1 MKCYLIK
8 HSFKIMRAISFSF
21 HCNNDLFIFLKIYIK
36 TRGKIM
42 DYDIIY
48 IGSGNA
54 AWQGGR
60 FLRKKG
66 LKVLIIEEGL
76 YGGTCANRGCNS
88 KAILDAPYEI
98 KALTD
103 NFEGVGKSGDFEVDW
118 PSLMKFK
125 RKRIAGMSVFLDG
138 KFDEYDLDVAHGKG
152 IIIDE
157 HTVQVGEKQFTT
169 DKIVICTGLKPVI
182 PDIKGSQYLHDSN
195 DFLDIEELPKHTIII
210 GAGFVGMEFA
220 SILAEAGLTADIIIR
235 GNMALKF
242 FHQPYVQRVIEILK
256 EKNIRFHFNESV
268 EEIINNIE
276 IDNPEAKVLN
286 VTSAQNSDKNLRDPE
301 AKIDNK
307 AYEDGFT
314 VKCES
319 GLTLTGDYVISA
331 IGRTANVED
340 IGLENVGLSY
350 TKQGIKVNGHLQTE
364 VPNIY
369 ASGDVADT
377 GIAKLVTV
385 AIHHSKYLAKELLGE
400 ADEII
405 YPAIPAVAYT
415 IPRIATVGVP
425 AYVAD
430 KSDEYDVHT
439 IRYGNSYSLILKND
453 LTAEAKVIVDK
464 NLQIVGAE
472 IYAADAE
479 NVANMFA
486 FIINKKI
493 TLEELDYMIY
503 AFPSSS
509 SVCLYKLHNI
519 HYDL

>member
-1 MKCYLIK
+1 
-8 HSFKIMRAISFSF
+8 
-21 HCNNDLFIFLKIYIK
+21 
-36 TRGKIM
+36 M
-42 DYDIIY
+42 DYDVIY

-60 FLRKKG
+60 FLRKAG
-66 LKVLIIEEGL
+66 LKILIVEESL
-76 YGGTCANRGCNS
+76 YGGACANRGCNS
-88 KAILDAPYEI
+88 KALLDAPYEI
-98 KALTD
+98 KALAD
-103 NFEGVGKSGDFEVDW
+103 NFEGVGKSGDFDVNWSD
-118 PSLMKFK
+118 LMKFK
-125 RKRIAGMSVFLDG
+125 RKRIAGMSTFLDG

-157 HTVQVGEKQFTT
+157 HTVQVGERQFTT

-182 PDIKGSQYLHDSN
+182 PDIKGKEYLHDST
-195 DFLDIEELPKHTIII
+195 DYLDIEELPKHAIII

-220 SILAEAGLTADIIIR
+220 SILAEAGHEADVIIR
-235 GNMALKF
+235 GDMALKY
-242 FHQPYVQRVIEILK
+242 FHQPYVQKVIDILK
-256 EKNIRFHFNESV
+256 QKNIRFHFNHTVKEVISNV
-268 EEIINNIE
+268 E

-286 VTSAQNSDKNLRDPE
+286 VASAQNADEYLRDPE

-307 AYEDGFT
+307 AYENGFT
-314 VKCES
+314 VILDDGES
-319 GLTLTGDYVISA
+319 ITGDYVVA
-331 IGRTANVED
+331 AMGRTANVED
-340 IGLENVGLSY
+340 IGLENVGLTY
-350 TKQGIKVNGHLQTE
+350 TSKGIKVNGHLQTE

-400 ADEII
+400 ADEIT
-405 YPAIPAVAYT
+405 YPVVPAVAYT

-425 AYVAD
+425 AYIAE

-439 IRYGNSYSLILKND
+439 IRYGNSYSLELKND
-453 LTAEAKVIVDK
+453 RTAEAKVITDK
-464 NLQIVGAE
+464 DLQIVGAE

-519 HYDL
+519 HYKF

>member
-1 MKCYLIK
+1 
-8 HSFKIMRAISFSF
+8 
-21 HCNNDLFIFLKIYIK
+21 
-36 TRGKIM
+36 M
-42 DYDIIY
+42 DYDVIY

-60 FLRKKG
+60 FLRKAG
-66 LKVLIIEEGL
+66 LKILIVEESL

-88 KAILDAPYEI
+88 KALLDAPYEI

-103 NFEGVGKSGDFEVDW
+103 NFEGVGKSGNFEVDW

-125 RKRIAGMSVFLDG
+125 RKRIANMAPFLDG
-138 KFDEYDLDVAHGKG
+138 KFKEYDLDVAHGKG
-152 IIIDE
+152 VILDE
-157 HTVQVGEKQFTT
+157 HTVQVGDDTYTT
-169 DKIVICTGLKPVI
+169 EKIVICTGLKPVI
-182 PDIKGSQYLHDSN
+182 PDIPGKQYLHDST
-195 DFLDIEELPKHTIII
+195 DYLDIDELPNHAIII

-220 SILAEAGLTADIIIR
+220 SILAEAGLTAEVIIR
-235 GNMALKF
+235 GDMALKY

-256 EKNIRFHFNESV
+256 EKNIRFHFNQTVKEV
-268 EEIINNIE
+268 INNVE
-276 IDNPEAKVLN
+276 IDDPTSKVLN
-286 VTSAQNSDKNLRDPE
+286 VKDAQNSDETLRDPE
-301 AKIDNK
+301 AKIDNR
-307 AYEDGFT
+307 AYENGFT
-314 VKCES
+314 VNCES
-319 GLTLTGDYVISA
+319 GLSITGDYVVAA

-340 IGLENVGLSY
+340 IGLENVGLTYS
-350 TKQGIKVNGHLQTE
+350 KEGIKVNGHLQTD

-400 ADEII
+400 ADEIT
-405 YPAIPAVAYT
+405 YPVVPAVAYT

-430 KSDEYDVHT
+430 KSDEYEVHT
-439 IRYGNSYSLILKND
+439 IRYGNSYSLELKND
-453 LTAEAKVIVDK
+453 TTAEAKVIVDRD
-464 NLQIVGAE
+464 LQIVGAE

>member
-1 MKCYLIK
+1 
-8 HSFKIMRAISFSF
+8 
-21 HCNNDLFIFLKIYIK
+21 
-36 TRGKIM
+36 M
-42 DYDIIY
+42 DYDVIY

-60 FLRKKG
+60 FLRKAG
-66 LKVLIIEEGL
+66 LKILIVEESL

-88 KAILDAPYEI
+88 KALLDAPYEI

-103 NFEGVGKSGDFEVDW
+103 NFEGVGKSGNFEVNW
-118 PSLMKFK
+118 PDLIKFK
-125 RKRIAGMSVFLDG
+125 RKRIAGMSIFLDG

-152 IIIDE
+152 VIIDE
-157 HTVQVGEKQFTT
+157 HTVQVGEKRFTT

-182 PDIKGSQYLHDSN
+182 PDIPGKQYLHDST
-195 DFLDIEELPKHTIII
+195 DFLDIDELPKHAIII

-220 SILAEAGLTADIIIR
+220 SILAEAGLEADVIIR
-235 GNMALKF
+235 GNMALKY
-242 FHQPYVQRVIEILK
+242 FHQPYVQNVIDILK
-256 EKNIRFHFNESV
+256 QKGIRFHFNQTVKEV
-268 EEIINNIE
+268 ICNTQ
-276 IDNPEAKVLN
+276 IDNPEDKVLN
-286 VTSAQNSDKNLRDPE
+286 VACAQNADELLRDPE
-301 AKIDNK
+301 SKIDNR
-307 AYEDGFT
+307 AHENGFT
-314 VKCES
+314 VNLDS
-319 GLTLTGDYVISA
+319 GLSLTGDYVIA
-331 IGRTANVED
+331 AMGRTANVED
-340 IGLENVGLSY
+340 IGLENVGLTY
-350 TKQGIKVNGHLQTE
+350 TSKGIKVNGHLQTD
-364 VPNIY
+364 VANIY

-385 AIHHSKYLAKELLGE
+385 AIHHSKYLAKELLGG
-400 ADEII
+400 ADEIT
-405 YPAIPAVAYT
+405 YPAVPAVAYT

-425 AYVAD
+425 AYIGEE
-430 KSDEYDVHT
+430 SDEYDVHT
-439 IRYGNSYSLILKND
+439 IRYGKSYSLELKND

-464 NLQIVGAE
+464 DLQIVGAE

-519 HYDL
+519 HYKF

>member
-1 MKCYLIK
+1 
-8 HSFKIMRAISFSF
+8 
-21 HCNNDLFIFLKIYIK
+21 
-36 TRGKIM
+36 M
-42 DYDIIY
+42 DYDVIY

-60 FLRKKG
+60 FLRKAG
-66 LKVLIIEEGL
+66 LKILIIEESL

-88 KAILDAPYEI
+88 KALLDAPYEI
-98 KALTD
+98 KALAD
-103 NFEGVGKSGDFEVDW
+103 NFEGVGKAGNFEVDW

-125 RKRIAGMSVFLDG
+125 RKRIANMAPFLDG

-152 IIIDE
+152 VIIDE
-157 HTVQVGEKQFTT
+157 HTVQVGEKQFTA
-169 DKIVICTGLKPVI
+169 DKIVIATGLKPVI
-182 PDIKGSQYLHDSN
+182 PDIKGKEYLHDST
-195 DFLDIEELPKHTIII
+195 DYLDIDELPKHAIII

-220 SILAEAGLTADIIIR
+220 SILAEAGHSADVIIR
-235 GNMALKF
+235 GNMALKY
-242 FHQPYVQRVIEILK
+242 FHQPYVEKVIDILK
-256 EKNIRFHFNESV
+256 EKNICFHFNQTVNEVISNV
-268 EEIINNIE
+268 EIE
-276 IDNPEAKVLN
+276 KPTEKVLN
-286 VTSAQNSDKNLRDPE
+286 VTSAQNSDEFLRDPE
-301 AKIDNK
+301 AKINNR
-307 AYEDGFT
+307 AYENGFT
-314 VKCES
+314 VKCDS
-319 GLTLTGDYVISA
+319 GLTLTGDYVVA
-331 IGRTANVED
+331 AMGRTANVEG
-340 IGLENVGLSY
+340 IGLENVGLTY
-350 TKQGIKVNGHLQTE
+350 TNKGIKVNGHLQTE

-377 GIAKLVTV
+377 GVAKLVTV

-400 ADEII
+400 ADEIT
-405 YPAIPAVAYT
+405 YPVVPAVAFT

-425 AYVAD
+425 AYVAE
-430 KSDEYDVHT
+430 KSDGYDVHQ
-439 IRYGNSYSLILKND
+439 IRYGNSYSLELKND
-453 LTAEAKVIVDK
+453 TTAEAKVIVDK
-464 NLQIVGAE
+464 DLQIVGAE

>member
-1 MKCYLIK
+1 
-8 HSFKIMRAISFSF
+8 
-21 HCNNDLFIFLKIYIK
+21 
-36 TRGKIM
+36 M
-42 DYDIIY
+42 DYDVIY

-60 FLRKKG
+60 FLRKEG
-66 LKVLIIEEGL
+66 LKILIVEESL
-76 YGGTCANRGCNS
+76 YGGACANRGCNS
-88 KAILDAPYEI
+88 KALLDAPYEI
-98 KALTD
+98 KALAD
-103 NFEGVGKSGDFEVDW
+103 NFEGVGKKGDFEVDW
-118 PSLMKFK
+118 PALMKYK
-125 RKRIAGMSVFLDG
+125 QKRIAGMSVFLDG

-152 IIIDE
+152 VIVDE
-157 HTVQVGEKQFTT
+157 HTVRVGEKTFTT

-182 PDIKGSQYLHDSN
+182 PDIKGKEYLHDST
-195 DFLDIEELPKHTIII
+195 DFLDIAELPKHTIII

-220 SILAEAGLTADIIIR
+220 SILAEAGLAADVIIR
-235 GNMALKF
+235 GNMALKY
-242 FHQPYVQRVIEILK
+242 FHQPYVQKVIEILK
-256 EKNIRFHFNESV
+256 EKGINFHFNQTVSEITSDV
-268 EEIINNIE
+268 EIK
-276 IDNPEAKVLN
+276 NPEAKVLN
-286 VTSAQNSDKNLRDPE
+286 VVQGMNADETLRDPE
-301 AKIDNK
+301 AKIDNV
-307 AYEDGFT
+307 AHENAFT
-314 VKCES
+314 VKCDS
-319 GLTLTGDYVISA
+319 GLTLTGDYVIA
-331 IGRTANVED
+331 AMGRKANVED
-340 IGLENVGLSY
+340 IGLENVGLTY
-350 TKQGIKVNGHLQTE
+350 TKQGIKVNGHLQTD
-364 VPNIY
+364 VSNIY

-385 AIHHSKYLAKELLGE
+385 AIHHSKYLAKELLGK
-400 ADEII
+400 ADEIT
-405 YPAIPAVAYT
+405 YPVVPAVAYT

-425 AYVAD
+425 AYVAED
-430 KSDEYDVHT
+430 SDEYDVHT
-439 IRYGNSYSLILKND
+439 IRYGRSYSLELKND

>member
-1 MKCYLIK
+1 
-8 HSFKIMRAISFSF
+8 
-21 HCNNDLFIFLKIYIK
+21 
-36 TRGKIM
+36 M
-42 DYDIIY
+42 DYDVIY

-60 FLRKKG
+60 FLRKAG
-66 LKVLIIEEGL
+66 LKILIVEESL

-88 KAILDAPYEI
+88 KALLDAPYEI
-98 KALTD
+98 KALAD

-118 PSLMKFK
+118 PALMKFK
-125 RKRIAGMSVFLDG
+125 QKRIAGMSIFLDN

-152 IIIDE
+152 VIIDE
-157 HTVQVGEKQFTT
+157 HTVQVADKKFTT

-182 PDIKGSQYLHDSN
+182 PDIKGKEYLHDST
-195 DFLDIEELPKHTIII
+195 DFLDIAELPKHTIII

-220 SILAEAGLTADIIIR
+220 SILAEAGLKADVIIR
-235 GNMALKF
+235 GDMALKY
-242 FHQPYVQRVIEILK
+242 FHQPYVQKVIEILK
-256 EKNIRFHFNESV
+256 QKGIRFHFNQQVKEV
-268 EEIINNIE
+268 IANVDIE
-276 IDNPEAKVLN
+276 NPSKKVLN
-286 VTSAQNSDKNLRDPE
+286 TVQGMNCDELLRDPE
-301 AKIDNK
+301 AKTDNK
-307 AYEDGFT
+307 SYEDGFT
-314 VKCES
+314 VNCES
-319 GLTLTGDYVISA
+319 GLSLTGDYVISA
-331 IGRTANVED
+331 MGRTANVED
-340 IGLENVGLSY
+340 IGLENVGLTYSS
-350 TKQGIKVNGHLQTE
+350 KGIKVNGHLQTE

-400 ADEII
+400 AGEIT
-405 YPAIPAVAYT
+405 YPVVPAVAYT

-425 AYVAD
+425 AYIAE
-430 KSDEYDVHT
+430 KSDEYEVHQ
-439 IRYGNSYSLILKND
+439 IRYGNSYSLELKND

-464 NLQIVGAE
+464 DLQIVGAE
-472 IYAADAE
+472 IYAAEAE

>member
-1 MKCYLIK
+1 
-8 HSFKIMRAISFSF
+8 
-21 HCNNDLFIFLKIYIK
+21 
-36 TRGKIM
+36 M
-42 DYDIIY
+42 DYDVIY

-60 FLRKKG
+60 FLRKAG
-66 LKVLIIEEGL
+66 LKILIVEESL

-88 KAILDAPYEI
+88 KALLDAPYEI

-103 NFEGVGKSGDFEVDW
+103 NFEGVGKAGNFEVDW
-118 PSLMKFK
+118 QALMKFK
-125 RKRIAGMSVFLDG
+125 QKRIANMSAFLDG

-152 IIIDE
+152 VIVDE

-182 PDIKGSQYLHDSN
+182 PDIKGKEYLHDST
-195 DFLDIEELPKHTIII
+195 DFLDISQLPKHTIII

-220 SILAEAGLTADIIIR
+220 SILAEAGLEADVIIR
-235 GNMALKF
+235 GDMALKY
-242 FHQPYVQRVIEILK
+242 FHQPYVQKVIEILK
-256 EKNIRFHFNESV
+256 EKGIRFHFNEQVKEVIANV
-268 EEIINNIE
+268 EIE
-276 IDNPEAKVLN
+276 NPKDKVLN
-286 VTSAQNSDKNLRDPE
+286 TVQGMNSDEMLRDPE
-301 AKIDNK
+301 AKIDNVS
-307 AYEDGFT
+307 YEDGFT
-314 VKCES
+314 VNCQSELS
-319 GLTLTGDYVISA
+319 LTGDYVIA
-331 IGRTANVED
+331 AMGREANVEG
-340 IGLENVGLSY
+340 IGLENVGLTY
-350 TKQGIKVNGHLQTE
+350 TKAGIKVNGHLQTE

-385 AIHHSKYLAKELLGE
+385 AIHHSKYLAKELLGQ
-400 ADEII
+400 ADEIT
-405 YPAIPAVAYT
+405 YPVVPAVAYT

-425 AYVAD
+425 AYIAD
-430 KSDEYDVHT
+430 ESDEYEVHQ
-439 IRYGNSYSLILKND
+439 IRYGNSYSLELKND
-453 LTAEAKVIVDK
+453 LTAEAKVIVDRD
-464 NLQIVGAE
+464 LQIVGAE

>member
-1 MKCYLIK
+1 
-8 HSFKIMRAISFSF
+8 
-21 HCNNDLFIFLKIYIK
+21 
-36 TRGKIM
+36 M
-42 DYDIIY
+42 DYDVIY

-60 FLRKKG
+60 FLRKAG
-66 LKVLIIEEGL
+66 LKILIVEESL

-88 KAILDAPYEI
+88 KALLDAPYEI

-103 NFEGVGKSGDFEVDW
+103 NFEGVGKSGNFEVDW

-125 RKRIAGMSVFLDG
+125 RKRIANMAPFLDG
-138 KFDEYDLDVAHGKG
+138 KFKEYDLDVAHGKG
-152 IIIDE
+152 VIVDE
-157 HTVQVGEKQFTT
+157 HTVKVGDETYTT
-169 DKIVICTGLKPVI
+169 DKIVIATGLKPVI
-182 PDIKGSQYLHDSN
+182 PDIPGKEYLHDST
-195 DFLDIEELPKHTIII
+195 DYLDIDELPKHAIII

-220 SILAEAGLTADIIIR
+220 SILAEAGLSADVIIR
-235 GNMALKF
+235 GNMALKY
-242 FHQPYVQRVIEILK
+242 FHQPYVQKVIEILK
-256 EKNIRFHFNESV
+256 EKNIRFHFNENVKEVIS
-268 EEIINNIE
+268 NIE
-276 IDNPEAKVLN
+276 IDNPLDKVLN
-286 VTSAQNSDKNLRDPE
+286 VTNAQNSDEILRDPE
-301 AKIDNK
+301 AKINNK
-307 AYEDGFT
+307 AYENGFT
-314 VKCES
+314 VNCES
-319 GLTLTGDYVISA
+319 GLSLTGDYVVSA
-331 IGRTANVED
+331 IGREANVED
-340 IGLENVGLSY
+340 IGLENVGLTY
-350 TKQGIKVNGHLQTE
+350 TKQGIKVNGHLQTV

-400 ADEII
+400 ADEIT
-405 YPAIPAVAYT
+405 YPVAYT

-425 AYVAD
+425 AYIAD
-430 KSDEYDVHT
+430 ESDEYDVHQ
-439 IRYGNSYSLILKND
+439 IRYGNSYSLELKND
-453 LTAEAKVIVDK
+453 TTAEAKVIVDK
-464 NLQIVGAE
+464 DLQIVGAE